1 MRQYDILRGPLL
13 TEKSDLQKKSNNQV
27 TFKVDR
33 RANRVEIK
41 DAVERNFNT
50 QVKQVRTMQ
59 LKGKVKQRGRII
71 GKNKDWKKAIITL
84 MPGHKIGFFEGV

>member
-1 MRQYDILRGPLL
+1 MRQYDILIGPLL

-71 GKNKDWKKAIITL
+71 GKKKDWKKAIITL
-84 MPGHKIGFFEGV
+84 MPGHKIDFFEGV

>member
-84 MPGHKIGFFEGV
+84 MP